1 MFKKYILIF
10 LIFLLAQ
17 CGKDKNPFMLF
28 PGNNNDGNQTSSST
42 TTSDN
47 TNNNTSSTSN
57 NNTNTINDQC
67 GTLNYDTQTVVDVN
81 VRVQVLDID
90 GPVVGATVVLRLP
103 NNAVSNL
110 FQVGTNE
117 NGIAQGIAQIST
129 SVDSLLLEVK
139 VGSNVIYFANINNR
153 CDLGQYLVRI
163 NRNVVV
169 NDDVNNQNPIDSDGD
184 GTPDVNDAY
193 PDDPTR
199 ATKIVFPLSG
209 AGVIAFEDLYPVPGD
224 ADFNDVVL
232 QIYNEEDLN
241 TQGQVVRIRGR
252 YRFLAR
258 GAGYNHVVLIKLSG
272 SGKLIQKVYDGNN
285 NRVSQINTHVDSLD
299 KVPLFLKDSLFF
311 ANPVY
316 TSSSIYRTQTLC
328 SHNAMSGSSYVPCYS
343 SEIEIIFDQ
352 PQPKTKQTS
361 APYDL
366 YIYVLNTN
374 KEIHFPGLYL
384 RNDGS
389 DVYLDN
395 DGFPW
400 ALLIPTKWNWPLERK
415 YITTGYP
422 CFDEWYVS
430 RGTNFTDWYLRVD
443 STSQRNLYPYFSDI
457 NYSETTGC
465 R

>member
-139 VGSNVIYFANINNR
+139 VGSNVIYSANINNR

-163 NRNVVV
+163 DRNVVV

-193 PDDPTR
+193 PDDPT
-199 ATKIVFPLSG
+199 
-209 AGVIAFEDLYPVPGD
+209 
-224 ADFNDVVL
+224 
-232 QIYNEEDLN
+232 
-241 TQGQVVRIRGR
+241 
-252 YRFLAR
+252 
-258 GAGYNHVVLIKLSG
+258 
-272 SGKLIQKVYDGNN
+272 
-285 NRVSQINTHVDSLD
+285 
-299 KVPLFLKDSLFF
+299 
-311 ANPVY
+311 
-316 TSSSIYRTQTLC
+316 
-328 SHNAMSGSSYVPCYS
+328 
-343 SEIEIIFDQ
+343 
-352 PQPKTKQTS
+352 
-361 APYDL
+361 
-366 YIYVLNTN
+366 
-374 KEIHFPGLYL
+374 
-384 RNDGS
+384 
-389 DVYLDN
+389 
-395 DGFPW
+395 
-400 ALLIPTKWNWPLERK
+400 
-415 YITTGYP
+415 
-422 CFDEWYVS
+422 
-430 RGTNFTDWYLRVD
+430 
-443 STSQRNLYPYFSDI
+443 
-457 NYSETTGC
+457 
-465 R
+465 